1 MLEATPSDGVHLVTG
16 TAGFIGFH
24 LAERLLQEGRQVVGI
39 DNMNDYYDP
48 SLKEARLLRL
58 GNHRGFVNHR
68 IGLQDR
74 DALMAVFDRLQTPR
88 R

>member
-1 MLEATPSDGVHLVTG
+1 MREATPSDGVHLVTG

-48 SLKEARLLRL
+48 ALKEARLQRL
-58 GNHRGFVNHR
+58 VN
-68 IGLQDR
+68 
-74 DALMAVFDRLQTPR
+74 
-88 R
+88 